1 MKKINNCDFI
11 LIWTIIFSILNI
23 IHIYFPIHLIIEDI
37 KNKTMYGTNLE
48 MMVLFPWLI
57 EGISIPFIIIEAI
70 ILIICL
76 KKKNIN
82 IVNLI
87 IFSIFIFQTILFN
100 VLLRF

>member
-1 MKKINNCDFI
+1 MKKTNNCDFI

-23 IHIYFPIHLIIEDI
+23 IHIYFPIQLIIEDI

-57 EGISIPFIIIEAI
+57 EGISIPFIIIEVI
-70 ILIICL
+70 IFIICL
-76 KKKNIN
+76 KKKYIN

-100 VLLRF
+100 VLLMF